1 MEYEINRV
9 TTTLLAA
16 CEAACLPERY
26 QALVDKYPQDP
37 DDNAPMVS
45 LPGKIAIVDS
55 FGLPIRYV
63 KSEGGY
69 FRLNHKKFAHPHMRV
84 TIEMRQWVN
93 FTIASFWGG
102 NWRGQDMPELAHMVR
117 YLRGETTENYQH
129 SPNNSVWCYN
139 ETQLT
144 QVLTEL
150 FAIFNDVC
158 QAMPPLPPGT
168 KVTWN

>member
-16 CEAACLPERY
+16 CEAARLPERY
-26 QALVDKYPQDP
+26 QVLVDKYPQVIDE
-37 DDNAPMVS
+37 NAPMVS
-45 LPGKIAIVDS
+45 LPRKIAIMDS
-55 FGLPIRYV
+55 FGLPIRYY
-63 KSEGGY
+63 KAEGGY
-69 FRLNHKKFAHPHMRV
+69 FRLNHKKFSHPHMSV
-84 TIEMRQWVN
+84 TIIMLQWVS
-93 FTIASFWGG
+93 FTIGTYLDDH
-102 NWRGQDMPELAHMVR
+102 WRGAGMPELAHMVR

-129 SPNNSVWCYN
+129 SPLHYVWCYN

-168 KVTWN
+168 KVTWK

>member
-1 MEYEINRV
+1 MEYQINRV
-9 TTTLLAA
+9 STTLLAA
-16 CEAACLPERY
+16 CEAARLPERY

-55 FGLPIRYV
+55 FGLPIRYY
-63 KSEGGY
+63 KAEGGY
-69 FRLNHKKFAHPHMRV
+69 FRLNHKKFAYPHMSLS
-84 TIEMRQWVN
+84 IIMLQWVN
-93 FTIASFWGG
+93 FTIATYSDG
-102 NWRGQDMPELAHMVR
+102 NWRGQDMQLLSHMVR

-168 KVTWN
+168 KVTWK